1 MKKSSGYLELQK
13 YDKVLLKKVNNL
25 IKDIVRNGYQ
35 CKEGKLEM
43 LKGELSGYASVR
55 IDKKNRLIFKDSE
68 GRITIFACGNHYSD
82 HQIVQSDL

>member
-1 MKKSSGYLELQK
+1 MRNLEWQSDAWCDYLELQK

-43 LKGELSGYASVR
+43 LKENFPDMQAYV
-55 IDKKNRLIFKDSE
+55 LIRKQAYF
-68 GRITIFACGNHYSD
+68 
-82 HQIVQSDL
+82 